1 MSVSG
6 RAAGRHSR
14 RAATL
19 LLAGLCMTVASGCA
33 TKKDLKLLRE
43 EVLALQS
50 RQDSLFRMQDRNYRL
65 LLDTVRVSFDI
76 QRDAAGQTSHRF
88 LQLEDQLSRTEE
100 LLQQMQLLV
109 SDLLGRLDR
118 PVQSTVPANPVNPN
132 PTGGTTGGTGV
143 TGGTSGTQPVSA
155 REAADAYESGM
166 KRMAEGAFSTA
177 RSAFLFILEEHPTD
191 SIAPDAQFQVGMTYK
206 AEANPDQAIAAFE
219 KVEANW
225 PQSPRAREALLQACI
240 TADEQGNRDR
250 ARTFAETLQRRYP
263 GSQEAQLARQ
273 RVGG

>member
-1 MSVSG
+1 MRVASRV
-6 RAAGRHSR
+6 AGRKRH

-19 LLAGLCMTVASGCA
+19 LLAGLSVAMVSGCA
-33 TKKDLKLLRE
+33 TKKDLKLLRD
-43 EVLALQS
+43 EVLALQT
-50 RQDSLFRMQDRNYRL
+50 RQDSLFRMQERNYRM

-100 LLQQMQLLV
+100 MLQQMQLLV
-109 SDLLGRLDR
+109 SDLIGRLDR
-118 PVQSTVPANPVNPN
+118 PAQSTIPVNPVNPN
-132 PTGGTTGGTGV
+132 PTTGGTGAAG
-143 TGGTSGTQPVSA
+143 GGTLGTQVVSA

-177 RSAFLFILEEHPTD
+177 RSAFEFILEEHPSD
-191 SIAPDAQFQVGMTYK
+191 SIAPDAQFQIGMTYK
-206 AEANPDQAIAAFE
+206 AEANPEQAIAAFE

-240 TADEQGNRDR
+240 TADEQGNRER

-273 RVGG
+273 RVSG